1 MHFVPSPPP
10 PQTSKMSGYQI
21 RPCHHISQDPVLP
34 RHLDPAFN
42 DQVSVGYSDGAM
54 PVKSSANAV
63 LKKAVEADG
72 KQAVPGGCWVV
83 WLMLS
88 LCCCVCV
95 VVFICVYVFGV

>member
-1 MHFVPSPPP
+1 
-10 PQTSKMSGYQI
+10 MSGYQI

-54 PVKSSANAV
+54 PVKSSANPV

-72 KQAVPGGCWVV
+72 RQAVPGGCWFVL
-83 WLMLS
+83 LMLGIS
-88 LCCCVCV
+88 AFVIVFCNFLLC
-95 VVFICVYVFGV
+95 FA